1 MRYKGYFRILAC
13 FLLVGIL
20 VFALTACAPKDS
32 KALVKE
38 VNNVMTKA
46 GDVSIIDTITLRE
59 LKFALTDTPLGAVTA
74 TMSGG
79 SIVLK
84 REISGKNIDIEMNVS
99 GIELSVSPSIADIA
113 INADAFSDVTLLF
126 NLSVKEES
134 LIYSL
139 TINGLDAVITGAK
152 EKIEIS
158 NDAPMQLDKRAVEVI
173 RLLVK
178 QPLLGNYSDAGDYDK
193 KSAKYSYS
201 YSDNRIINNELTRAI
216 NMLIG
221 LDIDK
226 MKDIANFIENIFGS
240 QNIEDIANEII
251 THDKYQVF
259 ATVKSGKYG
268 HYFNTVQTDLIS
280 KMTLD
285 NAKTIKLLR
294 VMGMDSYLSNDSV
307 TATASLNIT
316 ANSEWSL
323 KVN

>member
-20 VFALTACAPKDS
+20 VFALTACAPKDA

-46 GDVSIIDTITLRE
+46 GDVSIIDTLTLRE
-59 LKFALTDTPLGAVTA
+59 LKFSLTDTPLGAVTA

-99 GIELSVSPSIADIA
+99 GIELSASPSIADIV
-113 INADAFSDVTLLF
+113 INADAFKDVTLF
-126 NLSVKEES
+126 FSISVKEES
-134 LIYSL
+134 LVYSL
-139 TINGLDAVITGAK
+139 TINGLDAVISGAK
-152 EKIEIS
+152 EKIEIT
-158 NDAPMQLDKRAVEVI
+158 NDEPMQLDKRAVEVV

-178 QPLLGNYSDAGDYDK
+178 QPLLGNYSDVGDYDK
-193 KSAKYSYS
+193 KKGEYSYT
-201 YSDNRIINNELTRAI
+201 YSDNLIINNELTRAV

-226 MKDIANFIENIFGS
+226 MKDLANFIENIFGS
-240 QNIEDIANEII
+240 KNIEDIANEVL

-285 NAKTIKLLR
+285 NAKTIKILH
-294 VMGMDSYLSNDSV
+294 VMGMDAYLSNDSV
-307 TATASLNIT
+307 TATVSLNIT
-316 ANSEWSL
+316 ANSDWSF
-323 KVN
+323 NIN

>member
-20 VFALTACAPKDS
+20 VFALTACAPKDA

-59 LKFALTDTPLGAVTA
+59 LKFVLSDTPLGEVTA
-74 TMSGG
+74 SMSGG

-84 REISGKNIDIEMNVS
+84 REISGKNIDIEMSISGVKLNVN
-99 GIELSVSPSIADIA
+99 PSIAEMA
-113 INADAFSDVTLLF
+113 INTDAFKDVILF
-126 NLSVKEES
+126 FSVSVKEES
-134 LIYSL
+134 LSYYLSID
-139 TINGLDAVITGAK
+139 GLNAVTADAN
-152 EKIEIS
+152 EKIEIL
-158 NDAPMQLDKRAVEVI
+158 NDEPMQLDKRAVEVI

-178 QPLLGNYSDAGDYDK
+178 QPLLGNYSDEGDYDK
-193 KSAKYSYS
+193 KKGEYTYS
-201 YSDNRIINNELTRAI
+201 YSDNLKINNELTRAM

-226 MKDIANFIENIFGS
+226 MKDVANFIENIFGS
-240 QNIEDIANEII
+240 KNIEDIANEVL
-251 THDKYQVF
+251 THDKYQVL

-268 HYFNTVQTDLIS
+268 HYFNAVQTDLIS
-280 KMTLD
+280 KLTLD
-285 NAKTIKLLR
+285 NAKTINILR

-307 TATASLNIT
+307 TATASLSIT
-316 ANSEWSL
+316 ANSDWSFN
-323 KVN
+323 VN

>member
-1 MRYKGYFRILAC
+1 M
-13 FLLVGIL
+13 LVGIL
-20 VFALTACAPKDS
+20 VFALTACAPKDA

-59 LKFALTDTPLGAVTA
+59 LKFALSDTPLGAVTA

-84 REISGKNIDIEMNVS
+84 REISGKNIDIEMSIS
-99 GIELSVSPSIADIA
+99 GVKLSVSPSIADIA

-126 NLSVKEES
+126 NISVIEES
-134 LIYSL
+134 LVYSL
-139 TINGLDAVITGAK
+139 TINGLDAVVSGTK

-158 NDAPMQLDKRAVEVI
+158 NDEPMQLDKRAVEVI

-193 KSAKYSYS
+193 KSAKYNYS

-240 QNIEDIANEII
+240 KNIEDIANEII

-268 HYFNTVQTDLIS
+268 HYFNTVLTDLIS

-285 NAKTIKLLR
+285 NTKTIKLLR

-323 KVN
+323 NVN

>member
-20 VFALTACAPKDS
+20 VFALTACAPKDA

-59 LKFALTDTPLGAVTA
+59 LKFALSDTPLGEVTA

-84 REISGKNIDIEMNVS
+84 REICGKNIDIEMNVS
-99 GIELSVSPSIADIA
+99 GIELSVSPSIADIT
-113 INADAFSDVTLLF
+113 INADAFKDVTLLF
-126 NLSVKEES
+126 NISVKEES
-134 LIYSL
+134 LSYYLSID
-139 TINGLDAVITGAK
+139 GLNAVTADAN
-152 EKIEIS
+152 EKIEIL
-158 NDAPMQLDKRAVEVI
+158 NDEPMQLDKRAVEVI

-178 QPLLGNYSDAGDYDK
+178 QPLLGNYSDEGDYDK
-193 KSAKYSYS
+193 KKGEYTYS
-201 YSDNRIINNELTRAI
+201 YSDNLKINNELTRAM

-226 MKDIANFIENIFGS
+226 MKDVANFIENIFGS
-240 QNIEDIANEII
+240 KNIEDIANEVL
-251 THDKYQVF
+251 THDKYQVL

-268 HYFNTVQTDLIS
+268 HYFNAVQTDLIS
-280 KMTLD
+280 KLTLD
-285 NAKTIKLLR
+285 NAKTINILR

-307 TATASLNIT
+307 TATASLSIT
-316 ANSEWSL
+316 ANSDWSFN
-323 KVN
+323 VN